1 MDLQG
6 WHGMATPK
14 KYLSNPAPI
23 SGMDNLK
30 QKIAYVKLSKV
41 YKSEPLMSEAEWM
54 KHGMTK
60 GQVPLGWHWL
70 FLQLPAA
77 LELSVPGPNT
87 PHTHTHTHTQRL
99 PINVCESCQHPLVE
113 LQNIIS
119 KITESLFTCAVS
131 QHFLI
136 EALRKQL
143 NQHYWISIGH
153 LGSWSAECKWS
164 WLCVLVGHNNEMC
177 LSWKYLHLVIV
188 REWISWINQ
197 STEPD

>member
-1 MDLQG
+1 MSSCQRFTRVNLWCLRPSEWSTG
-6 WHGMATPK
+6 WQRARYHLAGTDCSCSCQQPW
-14 KYLSNPAPI
+14 SF
-23 SGMDNLK
+23 
-30 QKIAYVKLSKV
+30 
-41 YKSEPLMSEAEWM
+41 
-54 KHGMTK
+54 
-60 GQVPLGWHWL
+60 L
-70 FLQLPAA
+70 FLVQ
-77 LELSVPGPNT
+77 T
-87 PHTHTHTHTQRL
+87 PHTHTHKHTHTQRL
-99 PINVCESCQHPLVE
+99 PINVCEGCQHPLVE

-119 KITESLFTCAVS
+119 KIIESLFACAVS